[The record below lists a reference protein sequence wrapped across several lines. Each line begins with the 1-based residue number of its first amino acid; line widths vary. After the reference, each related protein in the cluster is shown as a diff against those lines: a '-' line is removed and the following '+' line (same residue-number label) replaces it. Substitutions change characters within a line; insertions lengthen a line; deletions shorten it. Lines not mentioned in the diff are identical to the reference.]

1 MLSNYKILTVTHQQL
16 NVEDLSSFMVSN
28 HDGATDTE
36 ALDQIK
42 ATLAIDEL
50 LYLSTCNRITF
61 ILYTKQGLDN
71 EYLGKFFT
79 KVNPK
84 IPQEVRATL
93 PRYVKVYEGHQAIK
107 HLYEVASSMDSLVI
121 GEREIF
127 SQFRKAY
134 NKALEN
140 GFVKDNLRLLERF
153 TTTTAKSVYANTAIG
168 EKPVSIVSLAMQRFL
183 KNPKS
188 KDSRILIIGAGETNS
203 LAGKFLKKY
212 NFSNVTIFNRS
223 LNNAVELSEL
233 LNADSL
239 HISELEN
246 YKAGFDVIF
255 ICTSANKTLIDPSL
269 YQQLLQREDDQ
280 KVVIDLAVPRNV
292 DKAVPELFNVDYV
305 DIEQLR
311 ELAEENMN
319 FRKGEL
325 VKARA
330 IVEKNVLEFESHYQ
344 NRQIEKMLS
353 HIPKEIHQYKNKAI
367 NEVYK
372 KQMEALDE
380 STQELIM
387 NMMDYMAKKSISVPM
402 RMAKSQVV

>member
-16 NVEDLSSFMVSN
+16 NVEDLSSFMVCN
-28 HDGATDTE
+28 QDGRSDTD
-36 ALDQIK
+36 ALEQIK
-42 ATLAIDEL
+42 STLDIDEL
-50 LYLSTCNRITF
+50 LYLSTCNRVSYIFFTRK
-61 ILYTKQGLDN
+61 TMDST
-71 EYLGKFFT
+71 YLGKFFT
-79 KVNPK
+79 QVNPK
-84 IPQEVRATL
+84 MPQNVRNTL
-93 PRYVKVYEGHQAIK
+93 PRYVKSYEGHQAVQ

-134 NKALEN
+134 NTALEN
-140 GFVKDNLRLLERF
+140 GFIKDNLRLLERF
-153 TTTTAKSVYANTAIG
+153 ATTTAKSVYANTAIG

-183 KNPKS
+183 KNPKR
-188 KDSRILIIGAGETNS
+188 KDSRILIIGAGETNT

-233 LNADSL
+233 LNAKSL
-239 HISELEN
+239 HISELEK

-292 DKAVPELFNVDYV
+292 DKDVPKLFNVDYV

-325 VKARA
+325 VKART

-353 HIPKEIHQYKNKAI
+353 HIPKEIQQYKDKAI

-372 KQMEALDE
+372 KQIDALDAP
-380 STQELIM
+380 TQELII

-402 RMAKSQVV
+402 RMAKSPVV